1 MARIIIEDGGYTIT
15 YENVSNIHDR
25 RDHSAAT
32 TNPFHHERTLHTLTF
47 LTTPVANNIPRKKGE
62 K

>member
-1 MARIIIEDGGYTIT
+1 MARIIIEDGDYKIT

-25 RDHSAAT
+25 YDRSAAA
-32 TNPFHHERTLHTLTF
+32 NPFHYERTLHTLTF
-47 LTTPVANNIPRKKGE
+47 LTTPVEYNILRKKGR